1 MGGGLFS
8 ISFSCGIVLLDWIFN
23 MTTSWVVADP
33 HFGHLGVCKFLHPN
47 GTDPLRPWDTPEEMD
62 EALVKN
68 WNEVVRPADRVNL
81 LGDVVINRRC
91 IPTLGRLNGRIRL
104 IKGNHDIFKLADYL
118 PYVDDI
124 AAYHVTKG
132 PQGGKVIMSHIPIH
146 PESLGR
152 FGVNIHGH
160 LHAHKVMKEEIRPLR
175 MLTSSTV
182 TVPDRRYVC
191 VSVEQTNWR
200 PITLE
205 EAMSRAEPT
214 DESVYSH

>member
-1 MGGGLFS
+1 
-8 ISFSCGIVLLDWIFN
+8 
-23 MTTSWVVADP
+23 
-33 HFGHLGVCKFLHPN
+33 
-47 GTDPLRPWDTPEEMD
+47 MD
-62 EALVKN
+62 EALVEN

-91 IPTLGRLNGRIRL
+91 LVTLGRLNGRIRL
-104 IKGNHDIFKLADYL
+104 VKGNHDIFKLADYL

-160 LHAHKVMKEEIRPLR
+160 LHAHVVTKTTQRKSELEGW
-175 MLTSSTV
+175 TE
-182 TVPDRRYVC
+182 TVPDLRYVC

-214 DESVYSH
+214 DESAYSH

>member
-1 MGGGLFS
+1 MS
-8 ISFSCGIVLLDWIFN
+8 
-23 MTTSWVVADP
+23 TSWVVADP

-91 IPTLGRLNGRIRL
+91 LVTLGRLNGRIRL
-104 IKGNHDIFKLADYL
+104 VKGNHDIFKLAEYL

-160 LHAHKVMKEEIRPLR
+160 LHAHVVMRDDIAVQELDGPGGSHGMRTFYRKG
-175 MLTSSTV
+175 
-182 TVPDRRYVC
+182 PDKRYVC

-214 DESVYSH
+214 DESAYSH

>member
-1 MGGGLFS
+1 
-8 ISFSCGIVLLDWIFN
+8 
-23 MTTSWVVADP
+23 MTNSWVAADP

-47 GTDPLRPWDTPEEMD
+47 GVDALRPWDTPEEMD

-91 IPTLGRLNGRIRL
+91 LVTLGRLNGRIRL
-104 IKGNHDIFKLADYL
+104 VKGNHDIFKLADYL

-124 AAYHVTKG
+124 VAYHVTKG
-132 PQGGKVIMSHIPIH
+132 QQGGKVIMSHIPIH

-160 LHAHKVMKEEIRPLR
+160 LHAHFVTKTTQHKSELESW
-175 MLTSSTV
+175 TETV
-182 TVPDRRYVC
+182 ADRRYVC

-205 EAMSRAEPT
+205 EALARAEPT
-214 DESVYSH
+214 DESD

>member
-1 MGGGLFS
+1 
-8 ISFSCGIVLLDWIFN
+8 
-23 MTTSWVVADP
+23 MTTSWAVADP

-68 WNEVVRPADRVNL
+68 WNEVVRPNDRVNL

-91 IPTLGRLNGRIRL
+91 LVTLGRLNGRIRL
-104 IKGNHDIFKLADYL
+104 VKGNHDIFKLADYL

-160 LHAHKVMKEEIRPLR
+160 LHAHQVMTGIKNSKVDK
-175 MLTSSTV
+175 
-182 TVPDRRYVC
+182 RYVC

-205 EAMSRAEPT
+205 EALSRSENST
-214 DESVYSH
+214 

>member
-1 MGGGLFS
+1 
-8 ISFSCGIVLLDWIFN
+8 
-23 MTTSWVVADP
+23 MTNSWVVADP

-47 GTDPLRPWDTPEEMD
+47 GTDPLRPWVDPQEMD

-104 IKGNHDIFKLADYL
+104 VKGNHDIFKLTDYL

-124 AAYHVTKG
+124 AAYYVTKN

-160 LHAHKVMKEEIRPLR
+160 LHAHKVMKEVSYQVERR
-175 MLTSSTV
+175 FWTEKT
-182 TVPDRRYVC
+182 PDLRYVC

-205 EAMSRAEPT
+205 EALARAEPVG
-214 DESVYSH
+214 ENKYSH

>member
-1 MGGGLFS
+1 
-8 ISFSCGIVLLDWIFN
+8 
-23 MTTSWVVADP
+23 
-33 HFGHLGVCKFLHPN
+33 
-47 GTDPLRPWDTPEEMD
+47 MD

-91 IPTLGRLNGRIRL
+91 LVTLGRLNGRIRL
-104 IKGNHDIFKLADYL
+104 VKGNHDIFKLADYL

-124 AAYHVTKG
+124 AAYHVAKG
-132 PQGGKVIMSHIPIH
+132 ENGGKVIMSHIPIH

-160 LHAHKVMKEEIRPLR
+160 LHAHVVMKPGVRQWVEKAIKYEGTALEHQVDVFKADYSP
-175 MLTSSTV
+175 
-182 TVPDRRYVC
+182 VPDKRYVC

-214 DESVYSH
+214 DESAYSH